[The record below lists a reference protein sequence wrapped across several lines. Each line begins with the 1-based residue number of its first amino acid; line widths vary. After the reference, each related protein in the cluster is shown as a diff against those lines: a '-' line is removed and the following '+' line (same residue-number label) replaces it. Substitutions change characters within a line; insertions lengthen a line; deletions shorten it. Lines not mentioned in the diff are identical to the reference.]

1 VLVTGAGNGVS
12 RYTSGLAARWLPRLL
27 AGAVLAASMVLAM
40 RYESTVNG
48 DFVRL
53 LRAVIM
59 SMGGMVALWIVRS
72 GAEVRLVVEL
82 NSQQLR
88 FGIGPESPVLSYAA
102 IDRLTF
108 QTPFAGS
115 WRWLP
120 AVTLLD
126 DQARSWRL
134 PCTLENGAAL
144 IEQLVRFS
152 GRSDLESW
160 ADTLTL
166 RGRMSRPGLI
176 VASGYLLAAGIMT
189 GSILYYFG

>member
-1 VLVTGAGNGVS
+1 MTGTGNEAS
-12 RYTSGLAARWLPRLL
+12 RYASGLAARWLPRVL
-27 AGAVLAASMVLAM
+27 AGAVLTASMVLAM
-40 RYESTVNG
+40 HYESTVNG

-59 SMGGMVALWIVRS
+59 SMGGMAALWIVRS
-72 GAEVRLVVEL
+72 GGEVRRVVVL
-82 NSQQLR
+82 DSQQLR
-88 FGIGPESPVLSYAA
+88 FGTGPEAPVLSYAA

-108 QTPFAGS
+108 QIPFAGS

-144 IEQLVRFS
+144 IENLVRLS

-166 RGRMSRPGLI
+166 SGRMSHPGLI
-176 VASGYLLAAGIMT
+176 VASGYLLAGGILT